1 MITEI
6 RAPKTGLTAETLQIV
21 KWHKKEGEFVDKEE
35 LLVTVETEK
44 TTLDIVSPLSGFLKK
59 INFQAGESA
68 AVSQVIGY
76 LADSTNDSLG
86 EPESDK
92 LLVSPVARKIAAEH
106 QVQLSEIEGSGPNGR
121 IQKSDVER
129 YIKQQAL
136 RHEVSIEEED
146 RGGSSGKVLS
156 DSMRRRTAEAT
167 TKSKTTIPH
176 YYLFSSFDVTNMLEQ
191 RQRQAQGGEIK
202 PSIITILVKAC
213 AVLIE
218 KYPALN
224 RVWDRG
230 AITDRS
236 DISVGFVVKTDAGII
251 IPHIC
256 NAHRMSMT
264 ELEQA
269 VRALI
274 EKAKELELPAEVL
287 QAGTMSISNLGMY
300 PVDCFVPII
309 YPSEA
314 GMMGIGQIKKSAVWN
329 GAEFVPR
336 DIMAIVLALDHRLID
351 GAEAAEFIQ
360 GLKDMIEGT
369 DPSYLLQ

>member
-44 TTLDIVSPLSGFLKK
+44 TTLDIASSRSGFLKK

-76 LADSTNDSLG
+76 LADSMNESLG
-86 EPESDK
+86 EPETDK

-136 RHEVSIEEED
+136 RHEVSIEEEG

-191 RQRQAQGGEIK
+191 RQRQAQGSELK
-202 PSIITILVKAC
+202 PSIITILIKA
-213 AVLIE
+213 
-218 KYPALN
+218 
-224 RVWDRG
+224 
-230 AITDRS
+230 
-236 DISVGFVVKTDAGII
+236 
-251 IPHIC
+251 
-256 NAHRMSMT
+256 
-264 ELEQA
+264 
-269 VRALI
+269 
-274 EKAKELELPAEVL
+274 
-287 QAGTMSISNLGMY
+287 
-300 PVDCFVPII
+300 
-309 YPSEA
+309 
-314 GMMGIGQIKKSAVWN
+314 
-329 GAEFVPR
+329 
-336 DIMAIVLALDHRLID
+336 
-351 GAEAAEFIQ
+351 
-360 GLKDMIEGT
+360 
-369 DPSYLLQ
+369 